1 MNKAFLALIP
11 LVFVF
16 ACKSNKPATTSSNTK
31 PQATVL
37 GTIGSD
43 PILSDDFSYVY
54 TKNNVNAENAY
65 AESSLKEYMNLY
77 VNFRL
82 KVKEAEALGLDTTA
96 AFKSELDGYK
106 KQLAAPYLTEKE
118 VTQQLIREAYDRMKE
133 EVRAFHILILVKPD
147 ADPKDTLV
155 AYNKIKSIRDKAV
168 KGDNFEQLAKAN
180 SQDPSAATN
189 SGDLGYFSALQMVYP
204 FEDAAF
210 KTPVGSISSIIRT
223 RFGYHVLKVTGR
235 RPSQG
240 EVRTAHIMI
249 RYTTGGSTEDSLA
262 AYRKIEEISKKLSA
276 GEPWATLVKTFSED
290 VQSKAKNGELP
301 WFSTGRMVAS
311 FEDAA
316 FALKNPGD
324 VSKPVLTPYGW
335 HIIKLLERKGLAP
348 FEELEPTLK
357 QKVNRDSRS
366 ELNKKAFLD
375 RIKKEDEFKE
385 ITANVNATMLL
396 ADSSLTKGA
405 WKYNSEE
412 VKNKKTILFT
422 IKGEPYSRLDF
433 YEFIRSKQRART
445 DVSPIVYMGQLY
457 NQYVEETLTKWEENH
472 LTEKYVDYRMLVK
485 EYRDG
490 ILLFQLM
497 DQKVWSKAVEDTTG
511 LRAFFNENRSKYQWK
526 ERSKAT
532 ILSASSKE
540 TLGKVKEEIK
550 SSDYEVIEPA
560 GTDLKYA
567 KNKVPI
573 PQESVASLDKL
584 ATALLRDK
592 KLVLYLV
599 ETSIK
604 NESLKSG
611 SRKDSL
617 IQYFVSKGVAVNR
630 IKGSVSSS
638 FNTTNALVKIY
649 ARSTSKKAI
658 ELRYTT
664 KDPLALQITEGLY
677 QKGDNEWV
685 DKSESKAGSYP
696 FEGKDRF
703 YLVIIDK
710 VEAPR
715 AKELEECRG
724 LVISDY
730 QNYLEKKWLIDLK
743 TKYPVSVNEAELN
756 KMVKTSSATK

>member
-1 MNKAFLALIP
+1 MNKAFLAVIP
-11 LVFVF
+11 LVLVF
-16 ACKSNKPATTSSNTK
+16 ACQSNKPATSTTK
-31 PQATVL
+31 PQGTVL

-96 AFKSELDGYK
+96 AFKSELEGYK
-106 KQLAAPYLTEKE
+106 KQLATPYLTEKE

-133 EVRAFHILILVKPD
+133 EVRASHILILLKPD
-147 ADPKDTLV
+147 ADPKDTLI
-155 AYNKIKSIRDKAV
+155 AYNKIKNIRDKAV
-168 KGDNFEQLAKAN
+168 KGENFDQLAKAN
-180 SQDPSAATN
+180 SEDPSAATN
-189 SGDLGYFSALQMVYP
+189 SGDLGYFTALQMVYP

-249 RYTTGGSTEDSLA
+249 RYTTGGSAEDSLA

-290 VQSKAKNGELP
+290 QQSKAKNGELP

-335 HIIKLLERKGLAP
+335 HVIKLIERKGLAP

-357 QKVNRDSRS
+357 QKVTRDSRS

-385 ITANVNATMLL
+385 NTANVNATMLL
-396 ADSSLTKGA
+396 ADSSLTKGTL
-405 WKYNSEE
+405 KYNPEDP
-412 VKNKKTILFT
+412 KNKKTILFT
-422 IKGEPYSRLDF
+422 IKNDAYSRLDF
-433 YEFIRSKQRART
+433 YEFVKGKQRPRT

-472 LTEKYVDYRMLVK
+472 LAEKYVDYRMLVK

-497 DQKVWSKAVEDTTG
+497 DQKVWSKAVEDTAG

-526 ERSKAT
+526 ERSRAT
-532 ILSASSKE
+532 ILSASTKE
-540 TLGKVKEEIK
+540 TLNKVKEEIK
-550 SSDYEVIEPA
+550 SEDYEVTEPVS
-560 GTDLKYA
+560 TDLKYA
-567 KNKVPI
+567 KNKVAV
-573 PQESVASLDKL
+573 PQESVASLDKI
-584 ATALLRDK
+584 ASALLRDK
-592 KLVLYLV
+592 KLVLHLV
-599 ETSIK
+599 ETDIR
-604 NESLKSG
+604 NESVKSG

-617 IQYFVSKGVAVNR
+617 IKYFVSKGIAENR

-638 FNTTNALVKIY
+638 FNTSNALVKLY
-649 ARSTSKKAI
+649 VRSTSKKAI
-658 ELRYTT
+658 ELRYNA
-664 KDPLALQITEGLY
+664 KEPLALQITEGLY
-677 QKGDNEWV
+677 QKGENEWV
-685 DKSESKAGSYP
+685 DKSEAKTGSYS
-696 FEGKDRF
+696 FEGKDRY
-703 YLVIIDK
+703 YLVVIDK
-710 VEAPR
+710 IEAPR
-715 AKELEECRG
+715 PKELEECKG

-730 QNYLEKKWLIDLK
+730 QNYLEKKWLESLK
-743 TKYPVSVNEAELN
+743 VKYPVSVNEAELN
-756 KMVKTSSATK
+756 KMVKASNATK

>member
-11 LVFVF
+11 LIFVF
-16 ACKSNKPATTSSNTK
+16 ACKSNKPATTSNTK
-31 PQATVL
+31 PQGTVL

-54 TKNNVNAENAY
+54 TKNNINAENAY
-65 AESSLKEYMNLY
+65 AENSLKEYMNLY

-118 VTQQLIREAYDRMKE
+118 VTQQLVREAYDRMKE
-133 EVRAFHILILVKPD
+133 EVRASHILILVKPD
-147 ADPKDTLV
+147 ADPKDTLI
-155 AYNKIKSIRDKAV
+155 AYNKIKNIRDKAL
-168 KGDNFEQLAKAN
+168 KGENFDQLAKAN
-180 SQDPSAATN
+180 SEDPSAATN
-189 SGDLGYFSALQMVYP
+189 SGDLGYFTALQMVYP

-223 RFGYHVLKVTGR
+223 RFGYHVLKVTAR

-276 GEPWATLVKTFSED
+276 DEPWATLVKTFSED
-290 VQSKAKNGELP
+290 VQSKSKNGELP

-335 HIIKLLERKGLAP
+335 HIIKLLERKELAP
-348 FEELEPTLK
+348 FEEMEPTLK

-385 ITANVNATMLL
+385 NTANVNATMLL
-396 ADSSLTKGA
+396 ADSTLTKGS
-405 WKYNSEE
+405 WKYNADD
-412 VKNKKTILFT
+412 VKNKKTVLFT
-422 IKGEPYSRLDF
+422 IKNEPYSRLAF
-433 YEFIRSKQRART
+433 YEFIKAKQRART
-445 DVSPIVYMGQLY
+445 DVTPIVYMGQLY
-457 NQYVEETLTKWEENH
+457 SQYVEETLTKWEENH
-472 LTEKYVDYRMLVK
+472 LAEKYVDYRMLVK

-540 TLGKVKEEIK
+540 TLNKVKEEIK
-550 SSDYEVIEPA
+550 STDYEVLEPA
-560 GTDLKYA
+560 GLDLKYA
-567 KNKVPI
+567 KNKVAI
-573 PQESVASLDKL
+573 PQENMAALDKMV
-584 ATALLRDK
+584 TALLRDK

-604 NESLKSG
+604 NESIKSG

-617 IQYFVSKGVAVNR
+617 TQYFVSKGITANR
-630 IKGSVSSS
+630 IKGSVSST
-638 FNTTNALVKIY
+638 FNTSNALVKLY

-677 QKGDNEWV
+677 QKGENEWV
-685 DKSESKAGSYP
+685 DKSEAKVGSYP
-696 FEGKDRF
+696 FEAKDRF

-710 VEAPR
+710 IEAPR
-715 AKELEECRG
+715 PKELEECRG

-730 QNYLEKKWLIDLK
+730 QNYLEKKWLEGLK

-756 KMVKTSSATK
+756 KMVKTGNATK

>member
-1 MNKAFLALIP
+1 MNKPFWILIP

-16 ACKSNKPATTSSNTK
+16 ACKSNQPTTNNTTK
-31 PQATVL
+31 PQGTVL

-82 KVKEAEALGLDTTA
+82 KVKEAEAMGLDTSK
-96 AFKSELDGYK
+96 AFKAELDGYK
-106 KQLAAPYLTEKE
+106 KQLAQPYLTEKE
-118 VTQQLIREAYDRMKE
+118 VTQQLVREAYERMKE
-133 EVRAFHILILVKPD
+133 EVRASHILIIVKPD
-147 ADPKDTLV
+147 ADPKDTLI
-155 AYNKIKSIRDKAV
+155 AYNKIKSIREKALKGEPFDK
-168 KGDNFEQLAKAN
+168 LAKAN
-180 SQDPSAATN
+180 SEDPSAASN
-189 SGDLGYFSALQMVYP
+189 AGDLGYFTALQMVYP
-204 FEDAAF
+204 FEDAAY
-210 KTPVGSISSIIRT
+210 KTPVGSISNIVRT
-223 RFGYHVLKVTGR
+223 RFGYHILKVTGR

-249 RYTTGGSTEDSLA
+249 RYTTGGSVEDSLN
-262 AYRKIEEISKKLSA
+262 AYRKIEEISKKLAA
-276 GEPWATLVKTFSED
+276 GEPWSTMVKTFSED
-290 VQSKAKNGELP
+290 VQSREKNGELP
-301 WFSTGRMVAS
+301 WFSTGRMIAS

-324 VSKPVLTPYGW
+324 ISQPVLTPYGW
-335 HIIKLLERKGLAP
+335 HIIKLLEKKGLAP

-375 RIKKEDEFKE
+375 RIKKEDAFKE
-385 ITANVNATMLL
+385 NTANVNATMLL

-405 WKYNSEE
+405 WKYDATDT
-412 VKNKKTILFT
+412 KNKKTVLFT
-422 IKGEPYSRLDF
+422 IKNDSYSRLDF
-433 YEFIRSKQRART
+433 YDFIRTKQKGRKDIT
-445 DVSPIVYMGQLY
+445 PTVYMNQLY

-472 LTEKYVDYRMLVK
+472 LSEKYVDYRMLVK

-540 TLGKVKEEIK
+540 TLAKVQEELK
-550 SSDYEVIEPA
+550 SPDYEVTDPA
-560 GTDLKYA
+560 GTDLKYD
-567 KNKVPI
+567 KNKVAI
-573 PQESVASLDKL
+573 PEESISSLDKIV
-584 ATALLRDK
+584 TSLLRDK

-599 ETSIK
+599 ETPVK
-604 NESLKSG
+604 NESVTTG

-617 IQYFVSKGVAVNR
+617 IQYFVSKGIPENR
-630 IKGSVSSS
+630 INSSISSNHNSSS
-638 FNTTNALVKIY
+638 ALVKIY
-649 ARSTSKKAI
+649 LRTTSKKSI
-658 ELRYTT
+658 ELRYTA
-664 KDPLALQITEGLY
+664 KNPLALQITEGLY
-677 QKGDNEWV
+677 QKGENEWV
-685 DKSESKAGSYP
+685 DKSEKKQGSYS
-696 FEGKDRF
+696 FEDKDRF

-710 VEAPR
+710 IEAPR
-715 AKELEECRG
+715 PKELEECKG
-724 LVISDY
+724 IVISDY
-730 QNYLEKKWLIDLK
+730 QNYLEKKWLDELK
-743 TKYPVSVNEAELN
+743 TKYPVNINEAELN
-756 KMVKTSSATK
+756 KMVKTSNTTK

>member
-1 MNKAFLALIP
+1 MMNKAFLALIP

-16 ACKSNKPATTSSNTK
+16 ACKSNKPAATSTPP
-31 PQATVL
+31 PQGTVL

-54 TKNNVNAENAY
+54 TKNNTHAENAY

-106 KQLAAPYLTEKE
+106 KQLAAPYLTEKA
-118 VTQQLIREAYDRMKE
+118 VTQKLIREAYDRMKE
-133 EVRAFHILILVKPD
+133 EVRASHILILLKPD
-147 ADPKDTLV
+147 ADPKDTLI
-155 AYNKIKSIRDKAV
+155 AYGKIKAIRDKAL
-168 KGDNFEQLAKAN
+168 KGENFDQLAKAN
-180 SQDPSAATN
+180 SEDPSAATN
-189 SGDLGYFSALQMVYP
+189 SGDLGYFTALQMVYP

-210 KTPVGSISSIIRT
+210 KTPVGSLSSIIRT
-223 RFGYHVLKVTGR
+223 RFGYHVLKVNGR

-240 EVRTAHIMI
+240 EVRAAHIMV
-249 RYTTGGSTEDSLA
+249 RYTTGGSAEDSLA
-262 AYRKIEEISKKLSA
+262 AYRKIEEISKKLA
-276 GEPWATLVKTFSED
+276 GGEPWATLVKTFSED
-290 VQSKAKNGELP
+290 VQSKTKNGELP

-316 FALKNPGD
+316 FALKNAGE

-375 RIKKEDEFKE
+375 RIKKEDAFIENAISVKE
-385 ITANVNATMLL
+385 TMLL

-405 WKYNSEE
+405 WKYSADD
-412 VKNKKTILFT
+412 VKNKKTVLFT
-422 IKGEPYSRLDF
+422 IKNEPSTRLDF
-433 YEFIRSKQRART
+433 YEFIKAKQRART
-445 DVSPIVYMGQLY
+445 DVSPVVYMDQLY
-457 NQYVEETLTKWEENH
+457 NQYVEESLTKWEENH
-472 LTEKYVDYRMLVK
+472 LAEKYVDYRMLVK

-511 LRAFFNENRSKYQWK
+511 LRTFFNENRSKYQWK

-532 ILSASSKE
+532 VLSASSKE
-540 TLGKVKEEIK
+540 TVTAVKEEIK
-550 SSDYEVIEPA
+550 SADYEVTEPA

-567 KNKVPI
+567 KNKVAT
-573 PQESVASLDKL
+573 PQESIASLDKL
-584 ATALLRDK
+584 ATALMRDK

-599 ETSIK
+599 ETAIK
-604 NESLKSG
+604 NESVKSG

-617 IQYFVSKGVAVNR
+617 VNYFISKGIAESR

-658 ELRYTT
+658 ELRYTA
-664 KDPLALQITEGLY
+664 KDPLALQIMEGLY
-677 QKGDNEWV
+677 QKGENEWV
-685 DKSESKAGSYP
+685 DKSEAKSGSYS
-696 FEGKDRF
+696 FENKERF

-724 LVISDY
+724 LAISDY
-730 QNYLEKKWLIDLK
+730 QNYLEKKWLESLK
-743 TKYPVSVNEAELN
+743 TKYPVSVNEGELN
-756 KMVKTSSATK
+756 KMVKTSNTQK